1 MKRVLYLH
9 GLESSNTGDKIDFL
23 YQHSIACTPSINY
36 LDIDIEEKLVTLV
49 ENFKPDVIIGSSM
62 GGYVGMLLANK
73 YHIDCLVFNP
83 AIHSRPFSPELNNL
97 EKDDAELGFYPIVV
111 LGMKDDVVNPLIT
124 KELLKDIMFEYEIE
138 EIEDMGHRVSFPVF
152 VDMYNKHVI

>member
-1 MKRVLYLH
+1 MH
-9 GLESSNTGDKIDFL
+9 GLESSNTGQKVGFL
-23 YQHSIACTPSINY
+23 KQHSIVEAPLINY
-36 LDIDIEEKLVTLV
+36 SDSDIEEKLVTLV
-49 ENFKPDVIIGSSM
+49 ENFKPDFIIGSSM

-73 YHIDCLVFNP
+73 YHINCMVFNP

-97 EKDDAELGFYPIVV
+97 GKEGAEFGFYPIIV

-124 KELLKDIMFEYEIE
+124 KEMLKDVMFEYEIE

-152 VDMYNKHVI
+152 VDMYKKYVI